1 MCILAAELLH
11 LDVLAREG
19 EEAGS
24 EAGIVA
30 AAAAAEADGEVE
42 RGLLLDVV
50 IDQCPAIIQL
60 PPGVDQPLVVRW
72 DACPYNSLV
81 EKAFVVPIRP
91 IRNPL

>member
-1 MCILAAELLH
+1 MCILAADHLH

-42 RGLLLDVV
+42 RGLLDVV
-50 IDQCPAIIQL
+50 IDQCPAIIQ
-60 PPGVDQPLVVRW
+60 
-72 DACPYNSLV
+72 CPTEPSLV
-81 EKAFVVPIRP
+81 PVGVRSS
-91 IRNPL
+91 